1 MRIPVV
7 ATLTVFLLLAAV
19 VAGPARADDEK
30 ETDPIVGDWH
40 ILTSFQGQERIS
52 KITIARAADGTLS
65 GTYGD
70 SSGSSAPIKEVVFD
84 KGTLRFKRSMGPRT
98 LGFTATI
105 KGESITGSHLLGP
118 RKIPVKGVRGKQAF
132 DAFMVAHRK
141 ANERGSD
148 LEADYEKHKR
158 RAAPRDA
165 FPVLFDPKMAA
176 AKDAVGIREDEPVIG
191 VFLGGEAL
199 AYPISIMGVHELV
212 NTTCGGQ
219 PIAASW

>member
-7 ATLTVFLLLAAV
+7 AFLTLFLCGAVLTLA
-19 VAGPARADDEK
+19 PACGDDAK
-30 ETDPIVGDWH
+30 ATDPIVGDWH

-52 KITIARAADGTLS
+52 KISVARAADGSLS
-65 GTYGD
+65 GTYAD
-70 SSGSSAPIKEVVFD
+70 SSGSTAPLTELAFEA
-84 KGTLRFKRSMGPRT
+84 GTLRFKRAMGTRI

-105 KGESITGSHLLGP
+105 KGESLEGSHLLGP
-118 RKIPVKGVRGKQAF
+118 RKIPVKGVRGKKAF

-141 ANERGSD
+141 ANERGAD
-148 LEADYEKHKR
+148 LEADYGKHKR

-165 FPVLFDPKMAA
+165 FPVLTNPKMAA
-176 AKDAVGIREDEPVIG
+176 AKDATGIRDDEPVIG